1 MDHISGFFSRYLSPL
16 LKQEQGREAIMNIIK
31 EMFKVDISSS
41 QISIR
46 SGVCHVSGGQ
56 SLKHQIFLHQST
68 LLERIKVEVPT
79 LKITSIV

>member
-16 LKQEQGREAIMNIIK
+16 LKQEQGREAVAGLIN
-31 EMFKVDISSS
+31 EMFKTNISAG

-56 SLKHQIFLHQST
+56 SLKHQIFLNQSAI
-68 LLERIKVEVPT
+68 LERIAVVAPGVR
-79 LKITSIV
+79 ITSIV